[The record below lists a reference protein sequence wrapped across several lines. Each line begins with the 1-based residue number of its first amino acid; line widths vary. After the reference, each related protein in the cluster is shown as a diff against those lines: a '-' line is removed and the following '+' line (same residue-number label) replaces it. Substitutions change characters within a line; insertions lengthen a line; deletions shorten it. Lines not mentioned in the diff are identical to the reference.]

1 MSYEELCGARAL
13 DFVKRYAVSRPAGSQ
28 EEKETAEAICRRIT
42 EYRAEAVSQAAD
54 VLSYAGEPET
64 EGFSFSQTVVLSAAL
79 EVPSMSEKEGERIIP
94 AAGYPGCRQTSS
106 RVSGELFFVGDGDEI
121 RLSAARD
128 RIVMTG
134 CLVRQELYGRIER
147 AGAAAFVSVY
157 GMPIDGE
164 EDAAPCAVR
173 LPALKNCRI
182 PGIAVHYREA
192 LRLLEDG
199 TGPVC
204 VRLEETEE
212 RAASANVEA
221 RIGGMEDDG
230 EGEFLALTAHY
241 DSVPQGP
248 GAYDNLAAVSI
259 LLELYRYFLRHR
271 PRRSIRFVFFGAE
284 EPGLLGSRHYVCAH
298 EEELRRCLFDMNI
311 DLAGQRIGQDV
322 IGVTAEAE
330 AAELLYKKLK
340 EKGVGV
346 IMKHAVWSSDS
357 NSFAWKGVPAM
368 TLDRD
373 GFGMHTRH
381 DAADLIS
388 AEALRE
394 QSVLMAVLADYLLNE
409 EIFPLPRTIPEEMQK
424 KLS

>member
-1 MSYEELCGARAL
+1 MLYEELCGARAL
-13 DFVKRYAVSRPAGSQ
+13 AFVKRYAVSRPAGSQ
-28 EEKETAEAICRRIT
+28 RERETAEAICRMIM
-42 EYRAEAVSQAAD
+42 ECRAEAALQAVD

-64 EGFSFSQTVVLSAAL
+64 EEFSFSQTAVQSAAL
-79 EVPSMSEKEGERIIP
+79 EATGGRSIP
-94 AAGYPGCRQTSS
+94 AAGYPGCRQAPS
-106 RVSGELFFVGDGDEI
+106 RVSGELLFVGDGDAI
-121 RLSAARD
+121 RLSAARG

-134 CLVRQELYGRIER
+134 CPVRQELYGRIEQ

-157 GMPIDGE
+157 GTPVDSE

-173 LPALKNCRI
+173 LPELKDCRI
-182 PGIAVHYREA
+182 PGIAIHYREA
-192 LRLLEDG
+192 LHLLEAG
-199 TGPVC
+199 EGSVC

-212 RAASANVEA
+212 RVTSANVEA
-221 RIGGMEDDG
+221 RIRGTEDDG

-259 LLELYRYFLRHR
+259 LLELYRCFLRNR

-284 EPGLLGSRHYVCAH
+284 EPGLLGSRHYVCTH
-298 EEELRRCLFDMNI
+298 EEELRRCLFNMNI

-330 AAELLYKKLK
+330 AAELLYEKLK
-340 EKGVGV
+340 EKGIGV
-346 IMKHAVWSSDS
+346 VMKHAVWSSDS

-373 GFGMHTRH
+373 GFGMHTRY

-394 QSVLMAVLADYLLNE
+394 QSVLMAVLAEYLLNE
-409 EIFPLPRTIPEEMQK
+409 ETFPLPRTIPEEMQRE
-424 KLS
+424 LSRRGTA